1 MMASM
6 TTTRLPNDVVNDAS
20 RSDARLAITTV
31 VAALVGFA
39 VLVVLPYAVRNFAP
53 PAGFDMLWSVGGPL
67 ALVLAPLAAGLAGA
81 ASLVALW
88 RRDDLDPRTR
98 RLHLVVLVAVATF
111 AVFLASRPGQSA
123 IDWWQD

>member
-1 MMASM
+1 
-6 TTTRLPNDVVNDAS
+6 
-20 RSDARLAITTV
+20 
-31 VAALVGFA
+31 
-39 VLVVLPYAVRNFAP
+39 
-53 PAGFDMLWSVGGPL
+53 MLWSVGGPL

-98 RLHLVVLVAVATF
+98 RLHLVVLVAVTTF